1 MHKSQLGDLFVGVG
15 VKRLSRVDVSGISN
29 QHEVGITRRMSE
41 QVLGT
46 GEKQQFQVAYIWL
59 GREQEGIS
67 EYGSAT
73 YYDTRANNP
82 RRHAEWRLYY
92 TTNPVVE
99 KMQEGDSLFL
109 VRTRQGQLLFIVTP
123 PASPTERQ
131 LCWLF
136 GIDSIGAEFFSQN
149 LENEGAELDFA
160 ARYILD
166 EIGVEFEDPD
176 ANSLDSIVEKFGTDF
191 PTTRTLSDL
200 ARQTLPEIIANDNPD
215 MALVAWLSH
224 EEALFRRI
232 ERNVVSGRL
241 KEGFLDGSVADVDA
255 FISFSLSVQNR
266 RKSRMGHSLENHLE
280 AIFIA
285 LGIRFVRGAVTENL
299 HKPDFLFPDSQTYLA
314 APPSGSPEIRML
326 AAKSSCKDR
335 WRQVL
340 TEAAK
345 IEEKHLLTLEPSISV
360 NQTDQMKDARLQLV
374 VPSPVQKTYTAAQK
388 QWLWSLAD
396 LITELRTV
404 QRIANPDPLATPR
417 S

>member
-1 MHKSQLGDLFVGVG
+1 MRKNQLGDLFVGVG
-15 VKRLSRVDVSGISN
+15 AKHLSAVDVPGISN
-29 QHEVGITRRMSE
+29 QHEVGITHHMSE

-46 GEKQQFQVAYIWL
+46 GEKQQFHVSYLWL

-82 RRHAEWRLYY
+82 KRRAEWRLYY

-99 KMQEGDSLFL
+99 KMQEGDALFL
-109 VRTRQGQLLFIVTP
+109 VRTQQNQLLFIVTP

-136 GIDSIGAEFFSQN
+136 GIESIGNDFVSQN
-149 LENEGAELDFA
+149 LEEDAAELDFT

-166 EIGVEFEDPD
+166 EIGIEFEDPN
-176 ANSLDSIVEKFGTDF
+176 ANSLDSIVERFGAEF
-191 PTTRTLSDL
+191 PTTRILSDL
-200 ARQTLPEIIANDNPD
+200 ARQTLPEVSAEDDPD
-215 MALVAWLSH
+215 MALVAWLNH

-232 ERNVVSGRL
+232 ERNVVSSRL
-241 KEGFLDGSVADVDA
+241 KEGFIDGDAADVDA

-280 AIFIA
+280 AVFKA
-285 LGIRFVRGAVTENL
+285 WSIRYIRGATTENL
-299 HKPDFLFPDSQTYLA
+299 HKPDFLFPDQETYLA
-314 APPSGSPEIRML
+314 APPTGSPGIGML

-345 IEEKHLLTLEPSISV
+345 ITDKHLLTLEPSISE
-360 NQTDQMKDARLQLV
+360 NQTEQMKDARLQLV
-374 VPSPVQKTYTAAQK
+374 VPQPIQRTYTQK
-388 QWLWSLAD
+388 QSQWLWSLAD
-396 LITELRTV
+396 LTINLRGI
-404 QRIANPDPLATPR
+404 QRTTK